1 MNSMERLYK
10 LMTSL
15 GVPGAHQA
23 YPKGGAP
30 APPFFIYT
38 VDSQGEFNADDA
50 VYAEMPR
57 YRVQLVEKQMDA
69 ELESRMR
76 SALMEEYGPVR
87 TVADWLQSEHARIV
101 SYYFTDTHPDT
112 DA

>member
-1 MNSMERLYK
+1 MTSMERLYT
-10 LMTSL
+10 LLTSL

-23 YPKGGAP
+23 YPKGESDP
-30 APPFFIYT
+30 PPFFIYS

-50 VYAEMPR
+50 VHCELPR

-69 ELESRMR
+69 KLESRMKA
-76 SALMEEYGPVR
+76 ALMEMYGPVR
-87 TVADWLQSEHARIV
+87 TVADWLQSEHARVV

-112 DA
+112 DE